1 MSVSRKKFVS
11 GRARQRGAGL
21 IEVMVAVLILG
32 IGLLGVAAM
41 QATAL
46 RNSQSALERSQA
58 VMQTY
63 AILDAM
69 RVNLP
74 VARIGGY
81 NLTTMTCTAPSPG
94 NLAAN
99 DLNYWITSL
108 QQNLDQSACGQ
119 IVCSSVDCEIR
130 VQWDDSRGSG
140 ATGSTEEADGTD
152 LKTVITRTKL

>member
-1 MSVSRKKFVS
+1 MSVICRDGTRV
-11 GRARQRGAGL
+11 RAGQHGAGL

-46 RNSQSALERSQA
+46 RNSQSALERSLA

-63 AILDAM
+63 AIIDAM

-81 NLTTMTCTAPSPG
+81 DLTTMTCSPPDAG
-94 NLAAN
+94 DLAAD

-108 QQNLDQSACGQ
+108 QDTLGAQACGR
-119 IVCSSVDCEIR
+119 IVCSSAECLVQ
-130 VQWDDSRGSG
+130 VQWDDSRGTGG
-140 ATGSTEEADGTD
+140 ADPDQPAGSTEHMVE
-152 LKTVITRTKL
+152 TRTRL

>member
-1 MSVSRKKFVS
+1 MSVSRKACIR

-63 AILDAM
+63 SIIDAM
-69 RVNLP
+69 RVNLS

-81 NLTTMTCTAPSPG
+81 DLSTMTCTAPSQG
-94 NLAAN
+94 DLAAD

-108 QQNLDQSACGQ
+108 QDTLDESACGQ
-119 IVCSSVDCEIR
+119 IVCSSADCIVR

-140 ATGSTEEADGTD
+140 GETAQ
-152 LKTVITRTKL
+152 TVVTRTKL